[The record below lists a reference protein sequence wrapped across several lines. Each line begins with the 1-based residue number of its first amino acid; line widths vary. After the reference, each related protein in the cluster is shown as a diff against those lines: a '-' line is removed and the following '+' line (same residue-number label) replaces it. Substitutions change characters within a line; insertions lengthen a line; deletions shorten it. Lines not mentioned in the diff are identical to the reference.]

1 MGIDFERTYT
11 MDVRRKCIFALLAIG
26 MVLFIFNLGGRDLWE
41 PDETR
46 YAVIA
51 REMEETGNWILPHLN
66 GEVYAEKPPLSFWL
80 VNLSA
85 FFVGENNALAN
96 RLPSALAGLVAL
108 FITFLI
114 GERLFSLRAGFLS
127 AMILGTCILFPQ
139 LSRWVMLDSLFTLF
153 FLLTL
158 FFFYLGYEKEERRRR
173 CYLLAGL
180 FTGLAILTKGPAA
193 YLTLPILLI
202 LAGIQKNLRKFWC
215 RELLL
220 GFLLS
225 VIVVL
230 IWWIPACWVGGKD
243 YIHWILFKQ
252 ALGTYVEGGRHFHEE
267 PFYFYLIRF
276 PAEFVPWIVFLP
288 AGFVLGLRKKFGKR
302 KEFLFLSIWFFFI
315 FLFFTVSKGKK
326 DNYLLPLYPA
336 AALMVG
342 AVWDHGFQSEE
353 GKKGFLPGLLL
364 LTLLFFAGAVLFLLK
379 IPQRFYPALMDY
391 YFIALSVLSYL
402 WISSFFSLL
411 FFIKKKRWASFI
423 SLMIAF
429 ILLHLH
435 FSFLLPRFDPQKSA
449 RVFSQRILKRMEPED
464 ELKTYSLKSNGLLY
478 YTKKPY
484 IESIQSKER
493 FFEVLSSPK
502 RVFVVIYPEAL
513 DHLRKETGI
522 QVCPLE
528 QMVVGNWEYVLI
540 SNR

>member
-1 MGIDFERTYT
+1 
-11 MDVRRKCIFALLAIG
+11 MDVRRKYIFAILAIG

-51 REMEETGNWILPHLN
+51 REMYETGNWILPHLN

-85 FFVGENNALAN
+85 LFVGENNALAN
-96 RLPSALAGLVAL
+96 RLPSALAGLMTL
-108 FITFLI
+108 FITFLL
-114 GERLFSLRAGFLS
+114 GERLFDPRVGFLS
-127 AMILGTCILFPQ
+127 AMVLGTCILFPQ

-173 CYLLAGL
+173 YYLLAGL

-193 YLTLPILLI
+193 YLTLPIFLI
-202 LAGIQKNLRKFWC
+202 FAGLQKSLKKFWC
-215 RELLL
+215 RDLLL

-225 VIVVL
+225 VMVVL

-243 YIHWILFKQ
+243 YIHWVLFKQ
-252 ALGTYVEGGRHFHEE
+252 AVGTFVEGGRHFHAE
-267 PFYFYLIRF
+267 PFYFYFIRF
-276 PAEFVPWIVFLP
+276 PAEFFPWIVFLP
-288 AGFVLGLRKKFGKR
+288 TAFVLGLRKKFGKR
-302 KEFLFLSIWFFFI
+302 KEFLFLSTWFSFI
-315 FLFFTVSKGKK
+315 FLFFTLSKGKK

-342 AVWDHGFQSEE
+342 TLWDRGFESEE

-364 LTLLFFAGAVLFLLK
+364 LTLLFCAVSVLFLSK
-379 IPQRFYPALMDY
+379 IPQRFYAPLIDY
-391 YFIALSVLSYL
+391 HSIAVSILSYL
-402 WISSFFSLL
+402 VVGSFLSLL
-411 FFIKKKRWASFI
+411 FFVKKKRWASFI

-435 FSFLLPRFDPQKSA
+435 CSFLLPRFDPQKSA
-449 RVFSQRILKRMEPED
+449 RVFSERILKRMEPGD
-464 ELKTYSLKSNGLLY
+464 ELKTYSLKSNGVLY

-493 FFEVLSSPK
+493 FFEIFNSPQ
-502 RVFVVIYPEAL
+502 RVFVVIYAEAL
-513 DHLRKETGI
+513 DRLKKETG
-522 QVCPLE
+522 VEFCPLE
-528 QMVVGNWEYVLI
+528 QMVVANWKYVLI